1 MKFIHLSDTHILGRE
16 EPSLYG
22 LNPDIML
29 KRALKSIKKMHKDA
43 AFIVI
48 TGDIS
53 DNGKKLSYKKLK
65 TVAKKSKIEILPI
78 LGNHDFRENFA
89 YYFPELMCKNG
100 FIQYVREVDNIAFIF
115 LDTLSIGNAYGELC
129 SIRLSWLKEQLERF
143 KNRYIYIFMH
153 HHPVEC
159 GLYMMDNYANFKSS
173 DEFWKLLDNYNNI
186 KHITFGHIHGIQHS
200 IRGGVSMHSTKSTTF
215 QVAYLPTK
223 MHEFLT
229 NEEPTY
235 AIVTINSQGDST
247 IKHHQFLTEE
257 RIFTGR
263 C

>member
-1 MKFIHLSDTHILGRE
+1 VKFIHLTDTHILGRE

-29 KRALKSIKKMHKDA
+29 KRALKSIKKMHSDA
-43 AFIVI
+43 KFIVI

-65 TVAKKSKIEILPI
+65 TLTKKNKIDIFPI
-78 LGNHDFRENFA
+78 LGNHDNRENFS
-89 YYFPELMCKNG
+89 YYFPELLNNG
-100 FIQYVREVDNIAFIF
+100 FIQYVKIIDKKVFIF
-115 LDTLSIGNAYGELC
+115 LDTLSIGNSYGELC
-129 SIRLSWLKEQLERF
+129 SSRLKWLQRQLNRF
-143 KNRYIYIFMH
+143 KKCHIYIFMH
-153 HHPVEC
+153 HHPIDC
-159 GLYMMDNYANFKSS
+159 GLFMMDTKSNFRSKE
-173 DEFWKLLDNYNNI
+173 EFWGLLSRYENI

-200 IRGGVSMHSTKSTTF
+200 VKGNITMHSTRSTTF

-223 MHEFLT
+223 VHEFLT

-235 AIVTINSQGDST
+235 AIVTIDDEGNIT
-247 IKHHQFLTEE
+247 TRHHQFLTEE

>member
-1 MKFIHLSDTHILGRE
+1 VKFIHLTDTHILGRE

-29 KRALKSIKKMHKDA
+29 KRALKSIKRMHSDA
-43 AFIVI
+43 KFIVI

-65 TVAKKSKIEILPI
+65 TIAKKSKIEIFPI
-78 LGNHDFRENFA
+78 LGNHDCRENFV
-89 YYFPELMCKNG
+89 YYFPEFEEDG
-100 FIQYVREVDNIAFIF
+100 FIQYVKTVDNKVFIF
-115 LDTLSIGNAYGELC
+115 LDTLSVGNSYGELC
-129 SIRLSWLKEQLERF
+129 TKRVLWLQEQLESY
-143 KNRYIYIFMH
+143 KNEYVYLFMH
-153 HHPVEC
+153 HHPVPC
-159 GLYMMDNYANFKSS
+159 GLHMMDNEANFKSS
-173 DEFWKLLDNYNNI
+173 YEFWTLLSRYNNI
-186 KHITFGHIHGIQHS
+186 KHITFGHIHGILHS
-200 IRGGVSMHSTKSTTF
+200 TRGAITMHSTRSTTF

-223 MHEFLT
+223 KREFLT

-235 AIVTINSQGDST
+235 AIVTIDDSGNIT
-247 IKHHQFLTEE
+247 IRHHQFLTEE